1 MKRFSAAYRDHYKR
15 GPFPGRVDP
24 WAEAGR
30 YFQQLHAALIGSL
43 MDQLQ
48 DPLIEMGY
56 SIGRETSLQVTEH
69 RKPDLY
75 IEQNGRQEVPN
86 PTWHYAQA
94 AQALLVEPG
103 VAIEEQG
110 FELEGLHIS
119 AIDSDDLVT
128 IVEVVSPKNKETQSI
143 VLDYVERRNHFVRDK
158 QVHVVEVDLTRS
170 LKRLVQDAL
179 AGVYPYHIAVHLPY
193 ETSRLIGMD
202 YGKALKPFALPLRN
216 EAIVVDT
223 QSAYNEAY
231 QKASIAGHIEKETRY
246 TEAELPFP
254 SLLKESVLRADLD
267 TVQQWRDEL
276 TRLASAS

>member
-1 MKRFSAAYRDHYKR
+1 MKRYSAAYRDHYKR

-56 SIGRETSLQVTEH
+56 SIGRETSLQVIEH
-69 RKPDLY
+69 RKPDMY
-75 IEQNGRQEVPN
+75 VEQNSRQEVPD
-86 PTWHYAQA
+86 PIWHYAQA

-103 VAIEEQG
+103 VVIEEQD
-110 FELEGLHIS
+110 FELERLQIG
-119 AIDSDDLVT
+119 AIEGDDLVT

-170 LKRLVQDAL
+170 LKRLVQDPL
-179 AGVYPYHIAVHLPY
+179 AGIYPYHIAVHLPH

-216 EAIVVDT
+216 EAIVVNS
-223 QSAYNEAY
+223 QAAYDQAY

-246 TEAELPFP
+246 AEAELPFP
-254 SLLKESVLRADLD
+254 SLLKESVRRADLD
-267 TVQQWRDEL
+267 AAQQWRSEL
-276 TRLASAS
+276 AQLAAES